1 MKNIISFSEEFI
13 PILLINEE
21 ATEAPLNTIYLEFQT
36 GPADNPRLEIY
47 VGPTRYVET
56 LEKNTEYEWLLPG
69 NYWANGAA
77 TNIRLIDDDGQ
88 SIQTTITFPAL
99 LSTDAALLQEDETHF
114 YLQGQKLVETELKT
128 QVVVY
133 TNTREYDITS
143 NDILTRIIQIVF
155 SSSLRNA
162 QAIFNATINI
172 IVSDVTDSAVVSLR
186 ISANRVMNEVFIP
199 AQTVTNGRYILTIS
213 YPVVEIAQ
221 NDQNQIDIYLETTDG
236 TITIEQGQI
245 LASVTASGISKGE
258 GFNGQLEIMQ
268 TVPVIEIIPIDL
280 EIKEIDDSAVITVDQ
295 SGAVKQYTEEL
306 SAVSLGLNTISI
318 KSVEDIVAIG
328 RVVLYLTISPARAN
342 EYIYNRG
349 YVSIVNDEFSLNE
362 TYNFISER
370 ETIDSGSL
378 KSCTVDLSNLT
389 PSALVVTATGETQ
402 ATYKTLISD
411 GTNVYSIEN
420 GSLTASVGL
429 LANINA
435 ALFQAEGFAD
445 LTDCATA
452 QADIFALGSF
462 EILRWCDDATETDST
477 MLATITATPTG
488 QYITVPS
495 FSITDANVTGIELTT
510 TDSTGSPQVEIKFDS
525 GSWEYYDFTDQE
537 WEEVGTGTIGHMTV
551 ADLENITE
559 QIWAEKFAT
568 ASSMQ
573 TRLFIPTTS
582 DTIGMIQYKFLQ
594 ED

>member
-1 MKNIISFSEEFI
+1 MKNIISFSEDFT

-21 ATEAPLNTIYLEFQT
+21 AIEAPLNTIYLDFQT

-47 VGPTRYVET
+47 VGPTRYVES
-56 LEKNTEYEWLLPG
+56 LEKNTKYDWLLPG

-88 SIQTTITFPAL
+88 SIQTTITFPAV
-99 LSTDAALLQEDETHF
+99 LSTDAALQQEDETHF

-143 NDILTRIIQIVF
+143 NDILTRIIQIIF

-268 TVPVIEIIPIDL
+268 TVPVVEVIPIDL
-280 EIKEIDDSAVITVDQ
+280 EIKEIDDSVVLTTDH
-295 SGAVKQYTEEL
+295 SGALKQYTELL
-306 SAVSLGLNTISI
+306 SAVSLVRNEISV
-318 KSVEDIVAIG
+318 KSVEDVVAIG

-378 KSCTVDLSNLT
+378 KTCTVDLSNLT

-429 LANINA
+429 LANMNA
-435 ALFQAEGFAD
+435 ALFQAEGFTD
-445 LTDCATA
+445 LSDCATA
-452 QADIFALGSF
+452 QADIFALGNF

-477 MLATITATPTG
+477 MLASITATPTG
-488 QYITVPS
+488 QYIIVPA

-551 ADLENITE
+551 ANLENITE

>member
-1 MKNIISFSEEFI
+1 MKNIISFSEDFI

-21 ATEAPLNTIYLEFQT
+21 AIEAPLNTIYLEFQT
-36 GPADNPRLEIY
+36 GPAENPRLEIY
-47 VGPTRYVET
+47 VGPTRYIET

-143 NDILTRIIQIVF
+143 NDILTRIIQIIF

-295 SGAVKQYTEEL
+295 SRAVKQYTEEL
-306 SAVSLGLNTISI
+306 SAVSLGSNTISI

-435 ALFQAEGFAD
+435 ALFQTEGFAD
-445 LTDCATA
+445 LTDCTTA

-488 QYITVPS
+488 QYITVSS

-510 TDSTGSPQVEIKFDS
+510 TDSTGSPQVEIKFDA
-525 GSWEYYDFTDQE
+525 GSWEYYDFIDQE
-537 WEEVGTGTIGHMTV
+537 WEEVGTGTTGHMTV